1 VEGPAVNW
9 PALDDLLNA
18 TPLLPDALTL
28 RLAMPVAWAIVLAFL
43 VLFWG
48 QKMPLRRT
56 GLVAL
61 AVAVWALVPGAAS
74 PAYWLGLAFQI
85 PSLTTALICLGGLV
99 ALVRR
104 GLSADQI
111 TQINQATQSTQV
123 TQATKVAQPIGAS
136 ELVLNL
142 MAIALGWLL
151 LLDTL
156 AVWPFALYH
165 WGFSPITLAVA
176 ALLAAIFWVI
186 AGGTTVAKRQS
197 LLLMAVLALF
207 VLLRLPTGN
216 LFDALIDPW
225 LWLVLQWR
233 WMTVLWARLRLELK
247 ARTKAGQA

>member
-1 VEGPAVNW
+1 VEGHAVNW
-9 PALDDLLNA
+9 PTLEIFLNA
-18 TPLLPDALTL
+18 APLLPDALTL
-28 RLAMPVAWAIVLAFL
+28 RLAMPVTWAIVLAFL

-56 GLVAL
+56 GFVAL
-61 AVAVWALVPGAAS
+61 VVAVWALVPGAAS
-74 PAYWLGLAFQI
+74 PTYWLGLAFQI

-104 GLSADQI
+104 GLSADQKTEI
-111 TQINQATQSTQV
+111 YQATQSTQV
-123 TQATKVAQPIGAS
+123 TQATQPGGAS

-156 AVWPFALYH
+156 AVWPFALYQ
-165 WGFSPITLAVA
+165 WGFSPIALGIA
-176 ALLAAIFWVI
+176 ALLVAVFWMI
-186 AGGTTVAKRQS
+186 AGGTVRAKRQS
-197 LLLMAVLALF
+197 ILLMAVLALF

-225 LWLVLQWR
+225 LWAVLQWR
-233 WMTVLWARLRLELK
+233 LMARWVAWLRPK
-247 ARTKAGQA
+247 MNAKAGPG